1 MKKSGPDDRTF
12 SGNSTTVSLASVAGE
27 YLETILA
34 GDRRHA
40 VDLVTEVA
48 DSGIPIKQ
56 IYTDVFQQCQFE
68 LGRLW
73 EENRI
78 TVAKEHL
85 ATAITQLAMSQL
97 YNRFDFADRVGKK
110 MVAACVGG
118 ELHEIGLRMVADFF
132 ELDGWN
138 THYLGANTPIREV
151 VEMAFDIGA
160 DIVALSTSMTFN
172 VEKVRDAV
180 EAIRTYRQPGGG
192 PKILVGG
199 RPFNVE
205 PTLWQYVGA
214 DYFAA
219 SATGAA
225 ESVGKLSHHSA
236 SVEGERR

>member
-1 MKKSGPDDRTF
+1 MEESGPDDRTF
-12 SGNSTTVSLASVAGE
+12 SGGSARVSLASVAGK

-34 GDRRHA
+34 GDRRRA
-40 VDLVTEVA
+40 VDLVTEAV
-48 DSGIPIKQ
+48 DRGIPIKR
-56 IYTDVFQQCQFE
+56 IYTDVFQHCQFE

-97 YNRFDFADRVGKK
+97 YDRFDFADRVGKK

-138 THYLGANTPIREV
+138 THYLGANTPIRDV

-160 DIVALSTSMTFN
+160 DVVALSTSMTFN

-180 EAIRTYRQPGGG
+180 QSIRTYRQPGMG

-205 PTLWQYVGA
+205 PSLWQYVGA

-219 SATGAA
+219 SAQGAA
-225 ESVGKLSHHSA
+225 ESVGKLAHHSA
-236 SVEGERR
+236 S